1 MSQNSCL
8 LGEED
13 TTVPG
18 WEESAPQVDGLLRLV
33 FKILLR
39 LVFKI
44 QCFIIII
51 RDKQDPQIVGNVAL
65 ILIQVVLFALF
76 QLVEYYDKVGGGCV
90 VVSILFVLL
99 VVFVL
104 LFIATAR
111 IDFPSIIFLVQGL
124 MVTIVIPNFGHPDSA
139 ENSGASTAEQP
150 GAGENGLNW
159 IWILIGLQAVNLFL
173 AWRASTKIKST
184 WKTA

>member
-18 WEESAPQVDGLLRLV
+18 WEESAPQVDD
-33 FKILLR
+33 LLR

-51 RDKQDPQIVGNVAL
+51 RDKQDPQTVGNVAL
-65 ILIQVVLFALF
+65 ILIQVTLFALF

-90 VVSILFVLL
+90 VISILFVLL

-124 MVTIVIPNFGHPDSA
+124 TMTIVIPNFGHPDSA

-150 GAGENGLNW
+150 GAGENGLSW
-159 IWILIGLQAVNLFL
+159 IWILIGLQAVNLWL
-173 AWRASTKIKST
+173 AWQASKK
-184 WKTA
+184 

>member
-18 WEESAPQVDGLLRLV
+18 WEESAPQVDDLLRLV

-76 QLVEYYDKVGGGCV
+76 QLVEYYDKVGGGCL

-99 VVFVL
+99 VVFVV

-124 MVTIVIPNFGHPDSA
+124 MVTIVIPNFGRPDSA

-150 GAGENGLNW
+150 GTGENGLSW
-159 IWILIGLQAVNLFL
+159 ILILIGLQAVNLGL

>member
-18 WEESAPQVDGLLRLV
+18 WEESAPQVDD
-33 FKILLR
+33 LLR

-44 QCFIIII
+44 QCFIIIK
-51 RDKQDPQIVGNVAL
+51 RDKQDPQILGNVAL

-76 QLVEYYDKVGGGCV
+76 QLVEYYDKGGGGDWLVGG
-90 VVSILFVLL
+90 FAVLL
-99 VVFVL
+99 GAGIL
-104 LFIATAR
+104 LFIGASKMK
-111 IDFPSIIFLVQGL
+111 FPSIIFLIQGL
-124 MVTIVIPNFGHPDSA
+124 VITIAFLTGAKP
-139 ENSGASTAEQP
+139 ESGKEDVGWIVKLTVFQTFNLLIAGWASTE
-150 GAGENGLNW
+150 
-159 IWILIGLQAVNLFL
+159 
-173 AWRASTKIKST
+173 IKST

>member
-18 WEESAPQVDGLLRLV
+18 WEESAPQVDD
-33 FKILLR
+33 LLR

-44 QCFIIII
+44 QCFIIIIRGFIIII

-65 ILIQVVLFALF
+65 ILIQVVLFALL
-76 QLVEYYDKVGGGCV
+76 QLVEYYDKVGGGCL

-99 VVFVL
+99 VVFVA

-124 MVTIVIPNFGHPDSA
+124 IVTIVIPNFGRPDSA
-139 ENSGASTAEQP
+139 ENSGASTVEQP
-150 GAGENGLNW
+150 GAGENGLSW
-159 IWILIGLQAVNLFL
+159 ILLLIGLQAVNLGL